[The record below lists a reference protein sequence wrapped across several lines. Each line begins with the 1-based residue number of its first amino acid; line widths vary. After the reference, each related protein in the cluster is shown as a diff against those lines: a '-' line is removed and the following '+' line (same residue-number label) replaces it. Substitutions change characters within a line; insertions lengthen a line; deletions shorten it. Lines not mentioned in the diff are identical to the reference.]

1 MKTKNIRLNLF
12 LAAAFL
18 MPVTVVLSQKAK
30 TDEPVRGPFFSG
42 TIRAPKPN
50 SDAIAMKGI
59 IVTVGTEKNAF
70 ICFDA
75 DLLRV
80 SMAWTGEF
88 LEFGDTLNKIA
99 WPPPPQVK
107 GAPAFGIKAGP
118 GWGKDGAIDD
128 PRSNRQGI
136 LPKDWAHYKGLYQH
150 GDHVVLNY
158 SVGNADVLELPGH
171 VSVNGKAA
179 FTRTIQFTKPSGA
192 QTLVL
197 MDGVDAKFPKTDFS
211 SNPKPVIVLL
221 ANGKSVSIRGT
232 SLPAKNSLEVTA
244 DGRLLLKLGSV
255 AANKPFQIAFMALN
269 EPADW
274 AAIPET
280 KLTDLRA
287 FTKGG
292 AAHWTE
298 TVVTRGTLGGNEEAY
313 AVDIINEPATN
324 PYNAKTF
331 FGGFDFF
338 SDGNAAICTFHGDV
352 WLVSGIDGPLEKVTW
367 RRFATGLFQPLG
379 LKIVKDTVYVLGRD
393 QITRLHDLNK
403 DGEADHFENFNN
415 DTIVTANYH
424 EFSMDLHTD
433 TEGNFYF
440 AKGSPWEPEVISPHQ
455 GCLFKVSKDGSR
467 AEVFATGL
475 RAPNG
480 MTVGPRNEITVSDN
494 QGHWMPSSKLNWIKK
509 GGFYGMTP
517 AAQRPLVFQR
527 GGTNF
532 TANPSDPKDRA
543 AFAFKSWGNATVPLP
558 TSYDKP
564 MAWLPMNM
572 DNSSGGQLWVTSK
585 KWGPLNDQL
594 LFMSYGKCTL
604 FAVMPE
610 NQNGDF
616 QGAMIQLPIRFNSG
630 VMRGRVHPNDG
641 QVYLSGLKGWQTSA
655 VKDGGFY
662 RVRYTG
668 QPIQLPVAFKSQ
680 RDGIQLTFNSK
691 LDAKA
696 VADTA
701 NYSIESWNYQWT
713 GAYGSAEFSANDSNQ
728 RKHDKLEVKSAVLLS
743 DGRTVAMQISELR
756 PADQLKI
763 SYTLNTAE
771 GKPIKQDVYA
781 TIHQLGTV
789 QK

>member
-1 MKTKNIRLNLF
+1 MYLLLAGLIF
-12 LAAAFL
+12 LPASVA
-18 MPVTVVLSQKAK
+18 LSQKAK
-30 TDEPVRGPFFSG
+30 TNEPVRGPFFSG

-59 IVTVGTEKNAF
+59 IVTIGAEKNAF
-70 ICFDA
+70 ICYDA

-80 SMAWTGEF
+80 SMVWTGEF

-107 GAPAFGIKAGP
+107 GAPAFGVKVGP
-118 GWGKDGAIDD
+118 GWAKGGSLDD
-128 PRSNRQGI
+128 PRANRQGS
-136 LPKDWAHYKGLYQH
+136 LPKNWAHYNGLYQH
-150 GDHVVLNY
+150 GDQVVLSY
-158 SVGNADVLELPGH
+158 SVGNADVLEMPGYL
-171 VSVNGKAA
+171 SVKEQGV
-179 FTRTIQFTKPSGA
+179 FTRTIQFTKSSGA

-197 MDGVDAKFPKTDFS
+197 MDGVDAKFPKSDFS
-211 SNPKPVIVLL
+211 GNPNPVTVPL
-221 ANGKSVSIRGT
+221 ASGKSVVIRGT
-232 SLPAKNSLEVTA
+232 SLPAKNVLEATA
-244 DGRLLLKLGSV
+244 DGRLLLKLGSPV
-255 AANKPFQIAFMALN
+255 ANKAFQLAFTVGT
-269 EPADW
+269 EPAVL
-274 AAIPET
+274 AEMPET
-280 KLTDLRA
+280 KLTDLRSL
-287 FTKGG
+287 TKGG
-292 AAHWTE
+292 PAKWTE
-298 TVVTRGTLGGNEEAY
+298 TVVTRGTLGGDEDAY

-338 SDGNAAICTFHGDV
+338 SDGSAAICTFHGDV
-352 WLVSGIDGPLEKVTW
+352 WLVTGIDRQLEKVTW

-379 LKIVKDTVYVLGRD
+379 LKIVNDTVYVLGRD

-403 DGEADHFENFNN
+403 DGQADHFENFNN

-440 AKGSPWEPEVISPHQ
+440 AKGSPWEPEIISPHQ

-467 AEVFATGL
+467 SEVFATGL

-517 AAQRPLVFQR
+517 AAQRPLIFQR

-543 AFAFKSWGNATVPLP
+543 TFAFKSWGNATVPLP

-572 DNSSGGQLWVTSK
+572 DNSSGGQLWATSK

-610 NQNGDF
+610 TQNGDF
-616 QGAMIQLPIRFNSG
+616 QGAMVQLPIRFNSG
-630 VMRGRVHPNDG
+630 IMRGRVHPGDG

-655 VKDGGFY
+655 VRDGGFY

-668 QPIQLPVAFKSQ
+668 QPIHLPVSFKSQ
-680 RDGIQLTFNSK
+680 RDGIQLTFTSK

-701 NYSIESWNYQWT
+701 NYAIESWNYQWT
-713 GAYGSAEFSANDSNQ
+713 GAYGSAEFSTSDPSQ
-728 RKHDKLEVKSAVLLS
+728 RKHDKLAVKSATLLS
-743 DGRTVAMQISELR
+743 DGKTVTIQIVDLR
-756 PADQLKI
+756 PTDQLKI

-781 TIHQLGTV
+781 TIHQLGAGR
-789 QK
+789 K